1 MIIYHALQIKNWSDQ
16 WFRVMEVESWTILNH
31 FQPLETISPPHF
43 TDVHN
48 GHRTSFTWYWEV
60 SPLVQ
65 SKKQKN
71 GHVLVLTYVWNSIVW
86 NEILLIMAI
95 SSKFI
100 WSFLL
105 NLFLSEDVVQALD
118 HSSVVVPL
126 ATHKRRCYVHT
137 GCYYQHIEVS
147 YIDGLNTCTWW
158 AQRKPIYL

>member
-1 MIIYHALQIKNWSDQ
+1 MCTMGIAHLLHDIGRYRLLCI
-16 WFRVMEVESWTILNH
+16 V
-31 FQPLETISPPHF
+31 
-43 TDVHN
+43 
-48 GHRTSFTWYWEV
+48 
-60 SPLVQ
+60 
-65 SKKQKN
+65 KKQKMVLIN
-71 GHVLVLTYVWNSIVW
+71 NHVLVLTYMWNSIVW

-137 GCYYQHIEVS
+137 ACYYQHIEVS

-158 AQRKPIYL
+158 AQRKPRYIHRCRSITEEVKNMIYWNQNNEKGKKSIYC